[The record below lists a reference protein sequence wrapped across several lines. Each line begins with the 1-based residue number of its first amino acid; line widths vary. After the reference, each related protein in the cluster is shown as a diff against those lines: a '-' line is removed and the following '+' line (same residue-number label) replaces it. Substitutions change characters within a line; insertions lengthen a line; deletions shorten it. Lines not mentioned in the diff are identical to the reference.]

1 MNKLLSVGIAG
12 LAVLGWVRAQEAFIS
27 EVARES
33 NQEPTKTLTQ
43 ASGLMPKFLDDDAR
57 YGETY
62 SVFWDAPNP
71 GLAPGVTVFFEYI
84 MEATAERHALQM
96 HYDFKTVGPRKVVFS
111 IPWKDYREG
120 GNVKAWHVQIVH
132 DGRVLAEISSPDWKT
147 AVGSAQ
153 SQTTVK
159 SSPVGW

>member
-27 EVARES
+27 EVVRES
-33 NQEPTKTLTQ
+33 NQEPSKTLTQ
-43 ASGLMPKFLDDDAR
+43 ATGLMPKFLDDDAR

-71 GLAPGVTVFFEYI
+71 GLEPGVTVLFEYI
-84 MEATAERHALQM
+84 MEATSGRRALQV
-96 HYDFKTVGPRKVVFS
+96 HYDFKTVGARKASFA

-120 GNVKAWHVQIVH
+120 GNVKAWRVQIVRAGH
-132 DGRVLAEISSPDWKT
+132 VLAAESSPDWKSAADPRQAPKT
-147 AVGSAQ
+147 ERPQAVG
-153 SQTTVK
+153 
-159 SSPVGW
+159 W